1 MGKTGNEIFEMAS
14 ALIYEGTEDDK
25 ESKAFTKAF
34 LNIHLQE
41 CLAAENSIRR
51 SRGETELSEAP
62 WVTDLTK
69 TIDYHDAIQTYYA
82 RNDAGKPWTHVLRAR
97 DAGLAER
104 IAVNMTALAEND
116 NIGYSQKRRMT
127 AFNSARANGGDISK
141 ATGDVDCSSG
151 VSGMTQLA
159 GGNVKANL
167 ATSNML
173 AGYKASKQFDILTDA
188 KYLNSADYL
197 RRGDILLRLG
207 HTAVILDD
215 GIKAESQE
223 DDGGEEEALPT
234 GAGHPMIVDDYH
246 ITEGVE
252 YGVKQWCRVRK
263 GPTLDDDIL
272 GKAYRG
278 ETYDAYDLVE
288 DWIRIN
294 YHGRV
299 GYIYKVFL
307 SEVEG

>member
-1 MGKTGNEIFEMAS
+1 MTRMSHAVRAEDGTKDGLIPGDQDGKEV
-14 ALIYEGTEDDK
+14 
-25 ESKAFTKAF
+25 
-34 LNIHLQE
+34 
-41 CLAAENSIRR
+41 R
-51 SRGETELSEAP
+51 
-62 WVTDLTK
+62 
-69 TIDYHDAIQTYYA
+69 IQTYYA

-173 AGYKASKQFDILTDA
+173 EGYKASKQFDILTDA

-207 HTAVILDD
+207 HTAVILDN
-215 GIKAESQE
+215 GAKAEQQDAP
-223 DDGGEEEALPT
+223 DDDALPDGDT
-234 GAGHPMIVDDYH
+234 FRIVVDDYWEA
-246 ITEGVE
+246 EGKS
-252 YGVKQWCRVRK
+252 YGVKEWCRVRS
-263 GPTLDDDIL
+263 GPTLEDDIL

-278 ETYDAYDLVE
+278 EVFDAYSFAE
-288 DWIRIN
+288 DWYQIN

-299 GYIYKVFL
+299 GYIYKQFV
-307 SEVEG
+307 SEGEA